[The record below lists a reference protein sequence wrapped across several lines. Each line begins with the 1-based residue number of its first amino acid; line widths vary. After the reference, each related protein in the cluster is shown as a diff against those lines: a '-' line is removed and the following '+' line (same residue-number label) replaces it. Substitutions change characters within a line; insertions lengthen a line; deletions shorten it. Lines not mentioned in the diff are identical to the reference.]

1 MLHCECNV
9 GPSSAQ
15 HTPSPNGGC
24 RTCIK
29 QTASSRAPHC
39 RERECTAT
47 THHNNKTSQGRRS
60 DARAFKCASGQG
72 HVLACSR
79 TSTRSQYPRGVSRL
93 AALEGS
99 LSTSRRG
106 PSGQPEVAVRTLP
119 LHTVLNLTLPRAV
132 LWHHMCCMCGSTGK
146 GLNGAIL
153 VTAVRDVGRRQHGV
167 PSVST

>member
-1 MLHCECNV
+1 MYKTNKRPAAVHLTADSARTIDARQGRVSSVDHRLTPTACKKRECAKRGLV
-9 GPSSAQ
+9 ERLQ
-15 HTPSPNGGC
+15 M
-24 RTCIK
+24 
-29 QTASSRAPHC
+29 
-39 RERECTAT
+39 RERAW
-47 THHNNKTSQGRRS
+47 
-60 DARAFKCASGQG
+60 ARACLQS
-72 HVLACSR
+72 HEH
-79 TSTRSQYPRGVSRL
+79 SQYPRGVSRL

-99 LSTSRRG
+99 LSPSRRG

>member
-1 MLHCECNV
+1 MYKTNKRLAAVPLTAV
-9 GPSSAQ
+9 GMHS
-15 HTPSPNGGC
+15 NN
-24 RTCIK
+24 
-29 QTASSRAPHC
+29 ASQQQNKPRQAFRCASVQM
-39 RERECTAT
+39 RER
-47 THHNNKTSQGRRS
+47 
-60 DARAFKCASGQG
+60 ARAR
-72 HVLACSR
+72 ACLQSHEH
-79 TSTRSQYPRGVSRL
+79 SQYPRGVSRL

-99 LSTSRRG
+99 LSPSRRG

>member
-1 MLHCECNV
+1 MYKTNKRLAAVHL
-9 GPSSAQ
+9 
-15 HTPSPNGGC
+15 
-24 RTCIK
+24 
-29 QTASSRAPHC
+29 TAEGMHS
-39 RERECTAT
+39 
-47 THHNNKTSQGRRS
+47 NNASQQQNKPRQ
-60 DARAFKCASGQG
+60 AFRCASGHG
-72 HVLACSR
+72 HERAWARACLQSHEH
-79 TSTRSQYPRGVSRL
+79 SQYPRGVSRL

-99 LSTSRRG
+99 LSPSRRG